1 MTVFVDTSAL
11 YALVDAADPRH
22 VATVQAFR
30 GLADE
35 HLLAHSYVALE
46 ATALVQNRLGLQ
58 AVQAL
63 RRDILPAI
71 EVIWVDAELDATA
84 VTALLAAGRRD
95 VSLVDRVSFELM
107 RRRGITRALAIDAD
121 FVREGFTTLP

>member
-22 VATVQAFR
+22 GATVQAFR
-30 GLADE
+30 GLVDE
-35 HLLAHSYVALE
+35 HLLTHSYVALE
-46 ATALVQNRLGLQ
+46 ATALVQNRLGLE